1 MIETIL
7 PPSVASAAAYED
19 DDATLFPDEEA
30 LVARAVEARRRS
42 FATARACAR
51 RALGELGLPAVA
63 ILRGERGEPRWPPG
77 VVGSITHCAGYRA
90 SAVAWRRDVA
100 SLGIDAEPHEGLR
113 RGLLGRIARAEEE
126 DRLRGLAADD
136 PSVHWDRLLFSAKE
150 SVYKAW
156 FPLAGRWLGFHDAA
170 VTIDPAGTLEVS
182 LLVDGPLVGGRPL
195 AELEGRWLVRDGLV
209 ATAIVV
215 PADRGSILT

>member
-1 MIETIL
+1 MIEAIL

-19 DDATLFPDEEA
+19 DDDDAALFAEEEA

-51 RALGELGLPAVA
+51 RALGELGLPPVA
-63 ILRGERGEPRWPPG
+63 ILRGESGEPRWPPG

-90 SAVAWRRDVA
+90 AAVAWRRDVA
-100 SLGIDAEPHEGLR
+100 ALGIDAEPHEPLR

-126 DRLRGLAADD
+126 DRLRALAAADA
-136 PSVHWDRLLFSAKE
+136 SIHWDRLLFSAKE

-156 FPLAGRWLGFHDAA
+156 FPLAGTWLGFHDAA
-170 VTIDPAGTLEVS
+170 VTINTAGALSVN
-182 LLVDGPLVGGRPL
+182 LLVDGPP
-195 AELEGRWLVRDGLV
+195 ATEFEGRWIARDGLV
-209 ATAIVV
+209 VTAIVV
-215 PADRGSILT
+215 PGR

>member
-1 MIETIL
+1 MIDAIL

-30 LVARAVEARRRS
+30 LVARAVEGRRRS

-51 RALGELGLPAVA
+51 RALGELGLPPVP

-77 VVGSITHCAGYRA
+77 VVGSITHCTGYRA

-113 RGLLGRIARAEEE
+113 RGLLGRIARPEEE
-126 DRLRGLAADD
+126 ARLGALFAADAT
-136 PSVHWDRLLFSAKE
+136 VHWDRLLFSAKE
-150 SVYKAW
+150 SAYKTW
-156 FPLAGRWLGFHDAA
+156 FPLAGTWLGFHDATVA
-170 VTIDPAGTLEVS
+170 IDPAAGTLTVS
-182 LLVDGPLVGGRPL
+182 LLVEGPSVAGRPL
-195 AELEGRWLVRDGLV
+195 TELDGRWIARDGLV
-209 ATAIVV
+209 ITAIVV
-215 PADRGSILT
+215 PAP